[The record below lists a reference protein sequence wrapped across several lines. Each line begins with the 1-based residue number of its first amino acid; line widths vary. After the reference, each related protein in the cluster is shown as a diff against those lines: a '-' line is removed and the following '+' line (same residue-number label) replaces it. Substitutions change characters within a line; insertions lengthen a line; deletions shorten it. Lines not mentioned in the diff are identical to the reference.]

1 MKNNIVILTILV
13 LITFSCNDDYLDET
27 PLDRLS
33 PENLLTNE
41 TGFDAAIVAIYQAAR
56 EEYLIAG
63 NVFEY
68 MTLSTDIAE
77 WGRNDPRGNKDYDL
91 LNSSFG
97 AASSYW
103 DWAYEQMIA
112 RSNLVLETIDDP
124 NINISEEARANIKGQ
139 ALFFRAYTYNFLA
152 NLYGGVP
159 IVDERLTV
167 PKFDFVRDS
176 REDVLRFAAND
187 FDQASQLL
195 ALDVDDGRIP
205 RAAAFHMLSEVY
217 ISLGMVT
224 NDNSFYDKSVA
235 AATSLFNKEG
245 GDYELITNRFG
256 PASSNP
262 GDVFSDIFAQGQI
275 NKSSGNSEV
284 IWAYQYE
291 NFTLGGAASDN
302 LGNTSPRFWGPSQDA
317 IRSPNDVANVSADSL
332 PRGIGVNSPTNYFK
346 YEIWNLDPNDMRNS
360 EFNIR
365 REFYYNGDD
374 PEYFGKPIEVGR
386 KADGILYTRRLDG
399 TLTDIVL
406 DTLFRY
412 YPMVR
417 KIEGTPWAED
427 VASGRISKDF
437 IKIRIAETYLLRA
450 EAHFRNGNNGLA
462 AQDINV
468 IRNRA
473 NAIPITASDVT
484 EDFILDERAR
494 ELIVE
499 EPRLRT
505 LIRMGR
511 LVDRVRTYNSAP
523 SVPGGKSAGNTIND
537 FNQFWPIPQQVIDA
551 NTGAIFEQNPGYN

>member
-1 MKNNIVILTILV
+1 MKNSIVIFTLLA
-13 LITFSCNDDYLDET
+13 LITFSCNDDYLDEA

-33 PENLLTNE
+33 PENLLINE

-56 EEYLIAG
+56 EEYTVAG

-159 IVDERLTV
+159 IIDGRLTL

-176 REDVLRFAAND
+176 RADVLRFAAND
-187 FDQASQLL
+187 FNQASQLL
-195 ALDVDDGRIP
+195 ALEVDDGRIP

-235 AATSLFNKEG
+235 AATSVINKEG

-275 NKSSGNSEV
+275 NKSSGNNEV

-317 IRSPNDVANVSADSL
+317 IRSPNDIANVPADSL

-365 REFYYNGDD
+365 RQFYYNGDD

-399 TLTDIVL
+399 TLTDIEL

-437 IKIRIAETYLLRA
+437 IKTRVAETYLLRA
-450 EAHFRNGNNGLA
+450 EAHF
-462 AQDINV
+462 
-468 IRNRA
+468 
-473 NAIPITASDVT
+473 
-484 EDFILDERAR
+484 
-494 ELIVE
+494 
-499 EPRLRT
+499 
-505 LIRMGR
+505 
-511 LVDRVRTYNSAP
+511 
-523 SVPGGKSAGNTIND
+523 
-537 FNQFWPIPQQVIDA
+537 
-551 NTGAIFEQNPGYN
+551 